1 VPGKRYSA
9 LDLAADA
16 NRFDAVHSQEIENQR
31 GAPRCLASFT
41 TPTADS
47 SWHGFRKR
55 VDKCSRMKNIA

>member
-16 NRFDAVHSQEIENQR
+16 NRFD
-31 GAPRCLASFT
+31 SFAARKLKT
-41 TPTADS
+41 NEGRPVPGELHYSDS